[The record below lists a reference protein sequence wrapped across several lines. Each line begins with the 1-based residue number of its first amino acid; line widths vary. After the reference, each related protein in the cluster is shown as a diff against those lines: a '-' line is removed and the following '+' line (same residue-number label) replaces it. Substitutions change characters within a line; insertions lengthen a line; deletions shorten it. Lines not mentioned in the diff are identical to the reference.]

1 MIALVAAF
9 LFVTKVFHK
18 TGNKKYQILNIGTIL
33 YALTVLGINLLEKE
47 NFNFIKE
54 AVFIAKTIYP
64 VQIFLVFYIIINEYN
79 VKKETVIKYLGA
91 NAIIMSLLILI
102 PQLMGTSK
110 EAYRMGYEGTT
121 GWFNAANETGAIFSF
136 LLVIIIWLA
145 NKNKNNWLYL
155 IGIPLVVFS
164 SYLIG
169 TKVALGATLALLL
182 MSILYLAFRE
192 RKKSFKIITVLA
204 ISFVMLVVSLNSAPA
219 VVNLERVDEGIKI
232 RQNNY
237 EEKEKLFTKEQI
249 VQLDELE
256 RLKEK
261 SVPIITKVLSSR
273 DIYVLQNFEYFQD
286 ASLIRKIV
294 GMGFAA
300 EYGEK
305 PKVTE
310 MDFFDF
316 FFAYGILGS
325 GIVLILFIKKI
336 RDWLRVEKEQISED
350 KNMFIILIGVLM
362 LLAIAFVAGHVFF
375 APSVSFYLAIGIVL
389 LIKKKKRDSRNKKL
403 NKKRRGK

>member
-1 MIALVAAF
+1 MENWRDRYTQRGKDESKMSYDEYVFKHSNEVDKEVKDSEQIINTIKSKQYESSLSDQE
-9 LFVTKVFHK
+9 KVLSDSDK
-18 TGNKKYQILNIGTIL
+18 GDL
-33 YALTVLGINLLEKE
+33 YYYREM
-47 NFNFIKE
+47 
-54 AVFIAKTIYP
+54 AKSNP
-64 VQIFLVFYIIINEYN
+64 NEYN

-155 IGIPLVVFS
+155 ISIPLVVFS

-192 RKKSFKIITVLA
+192 RKKSFKIIAVLA

-336 RDWLRVEKEQISED
+336 RDWLRIEKEQISED
-350 KNMFIILIGVLM
+350 KNIFIILIGVLM

-389 LIKKKKRDSRNKKL
+389 LIKKKEVVEIKS
-403 NKKRRGK
+403 